1 MQSKFAFWIV
11 DCGQNGAGWRDENER
26 ERQNERESGRE
37 RAALQKRTPFSRT
50 DGGEKNNAEN
60 TLLSPNG
67 MKLKL
72 R

>member
-1 MQSKFAFWIV
+1 MQSKFEFWIV
-11 DCGQNGAGWRDENER
+11 VCGRRTRER
-26 ERQNERESGRE
+26 ERERERE
-37 RAALQKRTPFSRT
+37 RGTAKEDAFLK
-50 DGGEKNNAEN
+50 DGGEKNNAED

>member
-1 MQSKFAFWIV
+1 MWTV
-11 DCGQNGAGWRDENER
+11 DGTERDGETGTR
-26 ERQNERESGRE
+26 GRE